1 MPRGHPADEAG
12 SAGETFVHQETT
24 MFEYA
29 LHEMR
34 RAELLREAGEHRLAR
49 EVAAARRAARS
60 RGGRGGE
67 RE

>member
-1 MPRGHPADEAG
+1 
-12 SAGETFVHQETT
+12 

-67 RE
+67 REGRVSARGSGARTGSGSARAARA